1 MQMADV
7 TNNRGESRFELQVEG
22 GTALAAYRLSE
33 GRIVFTHTEVPE
45 ALEGQGIGSRLVK
58 GALDQVR
65 GEGLKVVPA
74 CAFVRGYIDR
84 HAEYQ
89 DLLA

>member
-1 MQMADV
+1 MDEV
-7 TNNRGESRFELQVEG
+7 RNNRGESRFELEREG
-22 GTALAAYRLSE
+22 ETAIAEYRLSE
-33 GRIVFTHTEVPE
+33 GRLVFTHTVVPE
-45 ALEGQGIGSRLVK
+45 AIEGRGVGSALIK

-74 CAFVRGYIDR
+74 CAFVKAYIDR
-84 HAEYQ
+84 HEEYR